1 MLPHFPTPNF
11 LVPCILRFG
20 QFMTFDRGIWYRKPV
35 LGSLWRPLRSHIVG
49 GQYGNIRQI
58 GQQYPS
64 KKQRVAVSICLGGES
79 GRFGR
84 TWGRG
89 CASGW
94 VGGGGGGVGA
104 NPIAALLEYA
114 TDFVFFAAFSNF
126 WRMLRV
132 KLR

>member
-1 MLPHFPTPNF
+1 
-11 LVPCILRFG
+11 
-20 QFMTFDRGIWYRKPV
+20 MTFDRGIWYRKPV
-35 LGSLWRPLRSHIVG
+35 LGSLWRPLRGHIVG

-104 NPIAALLEYA
+104 NQSLLCSNMPRILFFLQLFPIFCGCCA
-114 TDFVFFAAFSNF
+114 
-126 WRMLRV
+126 
-132 KLR
+132 